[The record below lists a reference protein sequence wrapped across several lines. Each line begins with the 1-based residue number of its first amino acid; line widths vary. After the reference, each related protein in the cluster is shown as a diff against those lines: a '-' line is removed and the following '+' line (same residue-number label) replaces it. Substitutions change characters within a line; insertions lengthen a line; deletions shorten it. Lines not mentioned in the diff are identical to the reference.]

1 MPVLRLLLGSAQAD
15 AAAGRPEAVAEETEA
30 QKNAGDQSSVF
41 ATRGSEPELVE
52 LAGKR
57 PIYIDYSI

>member
-1 MPVLRLLLGSAQAD
+1 MALD
-15 AAAGRPEAVAEETEA
+15 GRPEAVAEETEA

-52 LAGKR
+52 LGLPYLSSSCSLR
-57 PIYIDYSI
+57 W